1 MRKKINDFILIL
13 AIFTLLIND
22 EAKIRHFFT
31 ANCAL
36 KYIMSSLSGL
46 EGVIA
51 TAALLLLR
59 LGSFVYRL
67 FVLPCAVFIH

>member
-1 MRKKINDFILIL
+1 MEEQTQGFQNFLGGYLYVFVEYLRNRSPEMRKKINDFILIL

-36 KYIMSSLSGL
+36 KYIIG
-46 EGVIA
+46 
-51 TAALLLLR
+51 
-59 LGSFVYRL
+59 
-67 FVLPCAVFIH
+67 

>member
-1 MRKKINDFILIL
+1 MGYLYVFVEYLRNRSPEMRKKINDFILIL

-36 KYIMSSLSGL
+36 KYIIG
-46 EGVIA
+46 
-51 TAALLLLR
+51 
-59 LGSFVYRL
+59 
-67 FVLPCAVFIH
+67 